1 MKQSITYM
9 ITIWFSL
16 FVSFTSLAQESV
28 FTGLKSETKKA
39 EEYYNNHAFEKAIPI
54 YQHLLLKDPGN
65 IELMLKLANCSF
77 LTNNM
82 QNAVSWFN
90 EIEKHNG
97 QFTAEDE
104 LRFASALHATGS
116 YDEAIIRLTNY
127 LKQFPDDIEISKKV
141 WQLQNIHF
149 LQEDSL
155 YYQIRRLNIN
165 SPNDDIGPAYFG
177 NSLIFVSNRKKVSM
191 INRMDAGD
199 NKPYFTWYSS
209 ELVDNDNNFV
219 TPSVHSKLF
228 AKEIKSK
235 YHKGGIAFSK
245 DEKTM
250 VYALVVGNKSNEQI
264 TSKLFFAEQEGKK
277 WHEKTS
283 FPFNNSSYS
292 ISHPFLSDN
301 GKRIYFSSDMSGGYG
316 GMDLYYSDYLNG
328 NWAKPVNLGEDINS
342 SQNEGHPFLFNNTLY
357 FSSNGHPGLG
367 GIDIFSVDLAT
378 KPLEIVN
385 SGYPVN
391 TFHDDFNLV
400 LDYTGKTG
408 FFCSNR
414 EQRLNLGDDIYT
426 VRFTK
431 LTFPL
436 QVRGKISY
444 KKSELEEDKHGLID
458 LSNASIELV
467 NKESQETVFKSSTDG
482 HGNFTIEIPYE
493 SQFLLRVK
501 QNELGVAIVS
511 MEIPKNH
518 QDYLSHD
525 IVIVQDL
532 FNTLQK
538 QNNSAK

>member
-16 FVSFTSLAQESV
+16 FVSFASTAQESV
-28 FTGLKSETKKA
+28 FSGLKSETKKA
-39 EEYYNNHAFEKAIPI
+39 EEYYNNHAFEPAIPI
-54 YQHLLLKDPGN
+54 YQKLLLKNPGN
-65 IELMLKLANCSF
+65 IELIQKLANCSF
-77 LTNNM
+77 LANNM
-82 QNAVSWFN
+82 QGAVSWFN
-90 EIEKHNG
+90 EFEKHNG
-97 QFTAEDE
+97 HFTSEEE
-104 LRFASALHATGS
+104 LRFACALHATGS

-155 YYQIRRLNIN
+155 YYQISRLNIN
-165 SPNDDIGPAYFG
+165 APYDDIGPTYFG
-177 NSLIFVSNRKKVSM
+177 NSLVFVSNRNKISLIKRV
-191 INRMDAGD
+191 NAGS
-199 NKPYFTWYSS
+199 NKPYFSWYNA
-209 ELVDNDNNFV
+209 ELVENDNNYV
-219 TPSVHSKLF
+219 TPSAHSKPF

-235 YHKGGIAFSK
+235 YHKGGIAFSE

-250 VYALVVGNKSNEQI
+250 VYALIVGDKSNEQI
-264 TSKLFFAEQEGKK
+264 TSKLFFAEQEGNK
-277 WHEKTS
+277 WQEKTS
-283 FPFNNSSYS
+283 FPYNNSSYS
-292 ISHPFLSDN
+292 IAHPYLSDH
-301 GKRIYFSSDMSGGYG
+301 GKRIYFSSDMFGGYG
-316 GMDLYYSDYLNG
+316 GMDLYYSDYLDG
-328 NWAKPVNLGEDINS
+328 QWAKPVNLGEEINS
-342 SQNEGHPFLFNNTLY
+342 SQNEGYPFLYNNTLY

-367 GIDIFSVDLAT
+367 GIDIFSVNLAT
-378 KPLEIVN
+378 MPLEIVN

-391 TFHDDFNLV
+391 TFHDDFSLV
-400 LDYTGKTG
+400 LDYTGRTG

-414 EQRLNLGDDIYT
+414 EQQLNMGDDIYT

-436 QVRGKISY
+436 QVSGKISY
-444 KKSELEEDKHGLID
+444 LKSELKEDKSGLID

-467 NKESQETVFKSSTDG
+467 DKESQETVFKSSTDG

-511 MEIPKNH
+511 MEISKNH

-532 FNTLQK
+532 FNTLQQ